1 MSIEVLWDELNIL
14 KIEKKD
20 NLFVSSVNIENLI
33 TAKENGFPVF
43 LLKQISTVSDE
54 LPFIVRNR
62 IGGIKNRL
70 KFKDDLSEN
79 EMEEDIY
86 DYINLTGCRRPI
98 DKFSINIQVN

>member
-14 KIEKKD
+14 TIEKKD
-20 NLFVSSVNIENLI
+20 NLFVSSVNVENLLN
-33 TAKENGFPVF
+33 AKNNGFPVF

-54 LPFIVRNR
+54 LPFIVKNR
-62 IGGIKNRL
+62 IGCIKNKLR
-70 KFKDDLSEN
+70 FKDNISED
-79 EMEEDIY
+79 ELEENIY